1 MSDIDTV
8 RDEIAAEF
16 AKTGNATV
24 ALVDLNMTLH
34 DWRKVARSA
43 ARQLGRPVETVANET
58 RAWASL
64 RNWPANKE
72 EQDKHDVAMRA
83 AMNSIATLVLLRTGP
98 IVVSRENR

>member
-1 MSDIDTV
+1 MPQREPGLQSAYESVSIMSDLDTV

-24 ALVDLNMTLH
+24 ALVDLNMTLQ

-58 RAWASL
+58 RA
-64 RNWPANKE
+64 
-72 EQDKHDVAMRA
+72 
-83 AMNSIATLVLLRTGP
+83 
-98 IVVSRENR
+98 